1 MEAGIAISCEMQG
14 LVGVQLRMVLKHNAE
29 KNSTYADHFKYAS
42 LRHAMG

>member
-29 KNSTYADHFKYAS
+29 KTVHMPTTSNMLH
-42 LRHAMG
+42 